1 MVLAIYTIEYLKFSV
16 FHALT
21 TCQFIRKTNALQWLK
36 NAFFEITVFYS
47 TPPVFHFPTPVFLM
61 QFFPIFSHLINI
73 GFPAS
78 E

>member
-1 MVLAIYTIEYLKFSV
+1 MVYIIEYLKSGV
-16 FHALT
+16 FDALT

-47 TPPVFHFPTPVFLM
+47 TPPVFHFPTPVFLW
-61 QFFPIFSHLINI
+61 QFYPIFSHLINI
-73 GFPAS
+73 GFLAL